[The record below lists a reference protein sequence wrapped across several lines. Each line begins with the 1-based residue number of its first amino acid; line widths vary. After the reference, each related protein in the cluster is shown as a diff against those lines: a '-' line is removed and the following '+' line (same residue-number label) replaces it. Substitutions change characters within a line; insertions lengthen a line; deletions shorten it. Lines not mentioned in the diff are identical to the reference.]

1 MLARY
6 ALFCAGCALVQLA
19 RLTAVRS
26 TRVLSIVAGLSLVA
40 EALIGFS
47 LFRWW
52 VALVVVAAVTLVIDL
67 AALHVRGSISFI
79 LGVVVCLLGALS
91 LAGWF

>member
-1 MLARY
+1 MLLRY

-19 RLTAVRS
+19 RLTAFRARRILTVA
-26 TRVLSIVAGLSLVA
+26 AGLSLVA
-40 EALIGFS
+40 EGIVGFS

-52 VALVVVAAVTLVIDL
+52 VALVVVAAVTLVVDL
-67 AALHVRGSISFI
+67 AALHVRGTTSF
-79 LGVVVCLLGALS
+79 LLGAVVSLLAALS

>member
-1 MLARY
+1 MLVRY

-19 RLTAVRS
+19 RLTAFRS
-26 TRVLSIVAGLSLVA
+26 RRTLTVLAGLSLVA
-40 EALIGFS
+40 EALIGFT

-52 VALVVVAAVTLVIDL
+52 VTLVVVAAVTLVVDL
-67 AALHVRGSISFI
+67 AALHVRASTSF
-79 LGVVVCLLGALS
+79 LVGAVVCLLGALS